1 MRDDWK
7 QTFWLNFP
15 LLSQNLRVSV
25 NQTAW
30 FYTVGVNSA
39 KSQSELKCLLYM
51 SALCFAPNKLCATLN
66 HYLLTFVQR
75 SITDDVDTI
84 EAFEGDLN
92 SIWYEKSQLMNWI
105 MKPGNI
111 RDRGIK

>member
-1 MRDDWK
+1 
-7 QTFWLNFP
+7 
-15 LLSQNLRVSV
+15 
-25 NQTAW
+25 
-30 FYTVGVNSA
+30 
-39 KSQSELKCLLYM
+39 
-51 SALCFAPNKLCATLN
+51 
-66 HYLLTFVQR
+66 VQR